1 MLLRQNQGGAICQR
15 CRAWNQTCIILRKE
29 EDLAEIIFISFVPLY
44 GRIPWRRA
52 WQPTPVFLP
61 GESPWTEE
69 PGGLQPM
76 GLQRVRHYQEFKHS
90 IAHERITM
98 LDFLCPAQPSLNKK
112 QRQAPRFPSFHKL
125 HCWGH
130 VSIWSVVRY
139 RGTWKQ
145 GPRPRGSRLYMDKF
159 SQRYLTLGF
168 PELTVPVSQIAYG
181 LKSLFQNNSCKEP
194 RQSRLCSNLYQF
206 QSLRRLRFPAQ
217 GRNITRGDASPYRP
231 LKGSLLPT

>member
-15 CRAWNQTCIILRKE
+15 HREWNQKCIILQKE
-29 EDLAEIIFISFVPLY
+29 ENLAEIIFISFVHLY

-52 WQPTPVFLP
+52 WQPTAVFFP

-76 GLQRVRHYQEFKHS
+76 GLHRVRYYQEIKHS
-90 IAHERITM
+90 TAHERITM
-98 LDFLCPAQPSLNKK
+98 LDFLCLAQPSLNKK
-112 QRQAPRFPSFHKL
+112 QRQVPLFPSFHKL

-130 VSIWSVVRY
+130 VSIWSAARR

-145 GPRPRGSRLYMDKF
+145 APRPRGSRLHTDMF

-168 PELTVPVSQIAYG
+168 PEPQ
-181 LKSLFQNNSCKEP
+181 CHP
-194 RQSRLCSNLYQF
+194 
-206 QSLRRLRFPAQ
+206 
-217 GRNITRGDASPYRP
+217 GR
-231 LKGSLLPT
+231 